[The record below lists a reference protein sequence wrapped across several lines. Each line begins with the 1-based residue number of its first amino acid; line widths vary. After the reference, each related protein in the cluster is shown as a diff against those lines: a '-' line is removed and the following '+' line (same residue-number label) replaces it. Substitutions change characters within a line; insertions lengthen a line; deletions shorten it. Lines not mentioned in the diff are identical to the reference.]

1 MQNDTLNPITIQSAL
16 ASCPAS
22 TTSPK
27 YKFFDSKILA
37 NSLLQKGWRVHIE
50 TEAQVLKESKRGFQ
64 RHMIVFKNPGY
75 SSPEGDL
82 QIVLRNAHDSSCAV
96 EIFTG
101 FMRIA
106 CANQLFSR
114 NLGTGS
120 LIKVRHTGD
129 DMQDRVLKGF
139 QGMIEFL
146 PTYHTIINQLKNRIL
161 SHTEMN
167 EFARRAI
174 QIRFKEKD
182 PSTYKVSL
190 EEVLKSKRN
199 EDDLD
204 CAWNIFNRTQEKL
217 LGSGLQYSSLGRDG
231 KWRSVFTRKLKS
243 MNTLPEINDEL
254 MDLILEI
261 SEVG

>member
-1 MQNDTLNPITIQSAL
+1 MLNETLNPITIQSAL
-16 ASCPAS
+16 SSSPAS
-22 TTSPK
+22 TTSSK

-37 NSLLQKGWRVHIE
+37 SSLLQKGWRVHIE
-50 TEAQVLKESKRGFQ
+50 TEAHVLKESKKGFQ
-64 RHMIVFKNPGY
+64 RHMIVFKNPEY
-75 SSPEGDL
+75 SSVEGDL

-120 LIKVRHTGD
+120 LIKVRHTGE
-129 DMQDRVLKGF
+129 DMQDKVLKGF
-139 QGMIEFL
+139 QGMIDFL
-146 PTYHTIINQLKNRIL
+146 PTYHTLINQLKNRIL
-161 SHTEMN
+161 SHIEMN
-167 EFARRAI
+167 EFARRAV
-174 QIRFKEKD
+174 QIRFREKD
-182 PSTYKVSL
+182 PNTFKVNL
-190 EEVLKSKRN
+190 DEVLKSERDQ
-199 EDDLD
+199 DDLD
-204 CAWNIFNRTQEKL
+204 CAWNVFNRTQEKL
-217 LGSGLQYSSLGRDG
+217 LGRGLQYSILGKDG
-231 KWRSVFTRKLKS
+231 KWRITTTRKIKS